1 MPGKAK
7 IFLKAEKIVA
17 NGQQTF
23 ELVPSEDV
31 FGPGTKRREEP
42 SFPQERIG
50 VVDELATDCHCRVNQ
65 LLLATGSKIPVHF
78 IIVFRVNQARVF
90 REG

>member
-1 MPGKAK
+1 M
-7 IFLKAEKIVA
+7 A

-23 ELVPSEDV
+23 ELIPSENV

-50 VVDELATDCHCRVNQ
+50 VVDELATDCDGRINQ
-65 LLLATGSKIPVHF
+65 LLLATGSEIPVHF
-78 IIVFRVNQARVF
+78 IIVFRVDQARVF

>member
-1 MPGKAK
+1 M
-7 IFLKAEKIVA
+7 A

-23 ELVPSEDV
+23 ELIPSENV

-50 VVDELATDCHCRVNQ
+50 VVDKFPTDCDGRINQ
-65 LLLATGSKIPVHF
+65 LLLATGCEIPVHF
-78 IIVFRVNQARVF
+78 IIVFRVDQARVF